1 MKQTVDNNRNKII
14 PDKLKNGIQ
23 EYMMRAEERNELYE
37 FIVLYVRK
45 VYSDTLITRELRCM
59 TGCSFLDLIRPG
71 DIAYLIALVKSGRDV
86 WDQTVW
92 MKALG
97 AAAHK

>member
-1 MKQTVDNNRNKII
+1 MN
-14 PDKLKNGIQ
+14 
-23 EYMMRAEERNELYE
+23 
-37 FIVLYVRK
+37 
-45 VYSDTLITRELRCM
+45 SDTLITKKLHCM

-71 DIAYLIALVKSGRDV
+71 DIAYVIPLVKNGRHV

-97 AAAHK
+97 AAAHKAKEKKLRLLFTAGIGKKK